1 MVRVAC
7 IAGLAAALLAVGG
20 CSQCPPP
27 PTPPAQ
33 IQEAEL
39 RDFLRS
45 VVEAVRAAPCSG
57 VVRGQLGMA
66 YHANGFT
73 AAAAETYAQATA
85 LDDDA
90 RWPYLLALAHAALGN
105 LQDALPAVEAAITLA
120 PEYASAWLHR
130 GGWLL
135 QLDRAV
141 EAADIYAE
149 ALALAEHPAVAAAAR
164 LGSARA
170 LLQQDDAAGALA
182 LLEALADEFD
192 HPQVH
197 YLFDRAQRQAG
208 GQGSA
213 LPPREQPTPMRW
225 PDPYRDA
232 LHSHVRG
239 LSGSLALAGSLLKAN
254 RPAEVAALLEPL
266 LAAHDGNR
274 QLMNDLAIAWR
285 LTGRHDA
292 ALALLERGIAN
303 HADYAPFHFNIA
315 LLREDA
321 GDDDAAETH
330 LRRALALN
338 PNLAGVARRLASL
351 LVRGGRIEE
360 ARETVERAVRGSP
373 RRTGLRFFAG
383 MVAGMQSDWPAAL
396 AHLRVVLQEAPRH
409 QRAQF
414 LIATAFAE
422 QGEFA
427 AARAALAAA
436 ARLGVAEEEIE
447 SGRRHVEAL
456 ARAAP

>member
-7 IAGLAAALLAVGG
+7 NAGLAAALLAVGG

-90 RWPYLLALAHAALGN
+90 RWPYLLALTHAALGD
-105 LQDALPAVEAAITLA
+105 LEDALRAVEAAIALA

-130 GGWLL
+130 GAWLL

-141 EAADIYAE
+141 EAADIYAR

-170 LLQQDDAAGALA
+170 LLQQDDAAAALA

-208 GQGSA
+208 QGSA
-213 LPPREQPTPMRW
+213 LPPRAQPTPMRW
-225 PDPYRDA
+225 PDPHRDA

-254 RPAEVAALLEPL
+254 RPAEVVALLEPL

-285 LTGRHDA
+285 LTGRGDD
-292 ALALLERGIAN
+292 ALALLERGIAT
-303 HADYAPFHFNIA
+303 HAEYAPFHFNIA

-321 GDDDAAETH
+321 GDDEAAETH

-351 LVRGGRIEE
+351 LVRGGRVDE
-360 ARETVERAVRGSP
+360 ARETVKRAVRGSP
-373 RRTGLRFFAG
+373 RRADLRFFAG
-383 MVAGMQSDWPAAL
+383 MVAGMQDDWPAAL

-436 ARLGVAEEEIE
+436 RRLGVAEEEIE
-447 SGRRHVEAL
+447 SARRHVEAL